1 MLEGKFKDIS
11 PARRCSRRCAVM
23 VPCFQSPPAA
33 HSLVHI
39 PPPYHQDKCNVD
51 DRDDNHVDNDG
62 DDDEI
67 ESGISLAF

>member
-1 MLEGKFKDIS
+1 M
-11 PARRCSRRCAVM
+11 M

-39 PPPYHQDKCNVD
+39 PPPHHQDKCDAD
-51 DRDDNHVDNDG
+51 DRDDDLDDVDG
-62 DDDEI
+62 ADDEI